1 MSDQP
6 QLVRPETDAGKE
18 EKGRA
23 MEELPLQS
31 SPYVKYS
38 DVEVYKLPD
47 YDSEDHFPTIKTTRR
62 AGSATGSPTLSR
74 SASNSPSATHSAAN
88 SASLARSLSLKV
100 RNHSQNNS
108 RNWAMLW

>member
-6 QLVRPETDAGKE
+6 QLMRPETDAGKE

-38 DVEVYKLPD
+38 DMEVYKLHD
-47 YDSEDHFPTIKTTRR
+47 YDSEDHLATMKTTQRG
-62 AGSATGSPTLSR
+62 GSAAGSPTLGR
-74 SASNSPSATHSAAN
+74 SASNSPSAACSAAN
-88 SASLARSLSLKV
+88 SSSLA
-100 RNHSQNNS
+100 
-108 RNWAMLW
+108 